1 MYERGLTL
9 MVLIFFDKKTSGRT
23 VKHKIISNKELAQEL
38 HRPITRKFEKRK
50 VHSSFIDNIWSV
62 DLADMQLI
70 SKFNI
75 RLRFLL
81 CVIDIYSRYAQVIP
95 LKDEKGITI
104 TNAFQK
110 KLNES
115 KKSVI
120 AEKFI
125 RTLRNK
131 TYEYMTSVSK
141 NVCIDILDYI

>member
-1 MYERGLTL
+1 MRKSRYIYQNKLDKACFQYDVAYGDFEDLNRKTVSDKAIVINNLILLKIMYERGLTL

-38 HRPITRKFEKRK
+38 HRPIIRKFEKRK

-81 CVIDIYSRYAQVIP
+81 CVIDIYSRYA
-95 LKDEKGITI
+95 
-104 TNAFQK
+104 
-110 KLNES
+110 
-115 KKSVI
+115 
-120 AEKFI
+120 
-125 RTLRNK
+125 
-131 TYEYMTSVSK
+131 
-141 NVCIDILDYI
+141 